1 MRPSVEPA
9 RRSCRSTCLW
19 WITCAW
25 WKVAVGAACV
35 SVRRTCVM
43 QPHLLF
49 GPLPPPLH
57 PFSSSSSCLCL
68 CTLSSPG
75 NPDKWSTTPVPHL
88 PLPLTPPTILRFSH
102 SILALYHSSFLF
114 NLLRFFYI
122 TRSYDVSVLAEY
134 FFLCLLSLLCFLRLF
149 FLFCFI
155 YFLALL
161 SLPLHSINNILI
173 ILNLPPSF
181 NLLLLIFFHF
191 HIYIVFFY
199 FIYIFLFFCFLHLFD
214 GM

>member
-25 WKVAVGAACV
+25 WKVAVGATCV

-57 PFSSSSSCLCL
+57 PFSFSSSCLCL

-114 NLLRFFYI
+114 NLLRFFFLYYSFLRCQCSCWI
-122 TRSYDVSVLAEY
+122 
-134 FFLCLLSLLCFLRLF
+134 FFSLSFISSLLSSSFFSILFHLLPCSAF
-149 FLFCFI
+149 
-155 YFLALL
+155 
-161 SLPLHSINNILI
+161 SS
-173 ILNLPPSF
+173 SS
-181 NLLLLIFFHF
+181 
-191 HIYIVFFY
+191 
-199 FIYIFLFFCFLHLFD
+199 
-214 GM
+214 